1 MVTIRC
7 IFWNLNKKN
16 LVTVVQEEIGYSIA
30 TKFEMVV
37 PVLDNDGYSFN
48 YVFKSRK
55 NDPVAITVG
64 SNMKDNIDCLEQIMY
79 VKIRK
84 NLSMY

>member
-1 MVTIRC
+1 
-7 IFWNLNKKN
+7 
-16 LVTVVQEEIGYSIA
+16 
-30 TKFEMVV
+30 MVV
-37 PVLDNDGYSFN
+37 PVLDNDGYSFH